1 MVMVSCCRVLS
12 VRSFV
17 PEVRSW
23 SDNDNPVNL
32 YQLNVILCLE
42 KKGRSH
48 KTKLSP
54 SKVPI
59 QAKRWQIS
67 IDSSFGVRFPQPAQ
81 LSSLKEPGTP
91 PNCLSVSSGCPNEE
105 NKFHRLQPTQ
115 TATAIGS
122 QRQGWGQVHLCLK
135 AWTTAS
141 GGLSEG
147 SEAL

>member
-1 MVMVSCCRVLS
+1 MVSCCRVLS

-81 LSSLKEPGTP
+81 LSSLRQPGTQPSSPSP
-91 PNCLSVSSGCPNEE
+91 PKGGETRSL
-105 NKFHRLQPTQ
+105 RLRPRQM
-115 TATAIGS
+115 ATAS
-122 QRQGWGQVHLCLK
+122 STEARFSTH
-135 AWTTAS
+135 
-141 GGLSEG
+141 GLG
-147 SEAL
+147 LG